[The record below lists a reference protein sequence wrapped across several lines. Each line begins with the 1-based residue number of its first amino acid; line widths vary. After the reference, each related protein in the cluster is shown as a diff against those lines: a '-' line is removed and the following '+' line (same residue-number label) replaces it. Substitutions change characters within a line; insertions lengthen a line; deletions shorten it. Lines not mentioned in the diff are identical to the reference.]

1 MNLKTL
7 NLIACAVHYGLALFC
22 ILYFSNLNKTHPN
35 AYIKGIELSIRDHKL
50 AVTDIPSQCV
60 SSVNTYC
67 NNDGTGY
74 SVQLNSVGISTPSI
88 QTIQTMLI
96 SFFIITGTFHLY
108 YYLGNN
114 EIETEKSRFSSHYTY
129 MIRNK
134 NNYFRWIEYAIT
146 STLMLYII
154 ALMSNV
160 KETNVYLL
168 LYATNVVMIAM
179 GQLIEVAVRDGTDWI
194 TPMISGFVLLFAEF
208 SIIFR
213 SFWGRLDEVNAYSN
227 TSTRP
232 NKPRLPNWA
241 QAMIILLF
249 LFYSSFGMLS
259 LIGAWSGMNYER
271 VEQIYIILSLCSKTT
286 LGLFII
292 YANSTLQQNGWA
304 GTS

>member
-1 MNLKTL
+1 MQYRL
-7 NLIACAVHYGLALFC
+7 NRQLTYGDE
-22 ILYFSNLNKTHPN
+22 T
-35 AYIKGIELSIRDHKL
+35 
-50 AVTDIPSQCV
+50 
-60 SSVNTYC
+60 
-67 NNDGTGY
+67 
-74 SVQLNSVGISTPSI
+74 
-88 QTIQTMLI
+88 
-96 SFFIITGTFHLY
+96 
-108 YYLGNN
+108 
-114 EIETEKSRFSSHYTY
+114 ETEKSSFSSHYTY
-129 MIRNK
+129 MISTK
-134 NNYFRWIEYAIT
+134 NNYLRWIEYAIT

-213 SFWGRLDEVNAYSN
+213 SFWGRLDEVNTYSN

-241 QAMIILLF
+241 HAMIILLF

-259 LIGAWSGMNYER
+259 LIGAWSGMNYEH
-271 VEQIYIILSLCSKTT
+271 VEQIYIILSLCSKKT